1 MNDHRRRPSEML
13 KRLLPL
19 FVLLVL
25 LLGGCAEA
33 SSTPPATAP
42 AGPALARVTEAP
54 TLAPTAAPAMTATG
68 TVSPSLAAGD
78 PSPTASPTETVA
90 APTATPTVPGA
101 LVRVTMRSQVGVLLD
116 EFPEPMRER
125 VADDLLAQPA
135 EEWQARARR
144 QARLTR
150 LRLNFRDSHHPG
162 KGPLPL
168 PRPDEWSVALDE
180 AGPSRQTVH
189 GHDLVM
195 IEYTLSTTI
204 LSDADSVGESEPALA
219 EAGGAWEET
228 FVFPADPDLLLQRTG
243 RGCIN
248 DRGFPD
254 NSVDSE
260 NAWYFYDSNRTTCVE
275 ALAARV
281 GAVES
286 TMRFHRLA
294 WDPVLADRVRS
305 DAPTGETAADL
316 LAVEDELAVN
326 RVVYRYFTEGD
337 CALEEGAVGASGWR
351 RLLLFNAT
359 VHNIGGEAL
368 HIGRI
373 ETVDRD
379 HNVLEFAPCHDHF
392 HYQHYGDFTI
402 QNEEQLLT
410 SKQAFCVQSTD
421 RWSNN
426 EYSPLMHEYSCSF
439 QGIQAGWVDEYMA
452 GLDTQWMDIT
462 DLEAPDE
469 GKQVQLGFNSN
480 QDGFLCEGQ
489 PVLDE
494 DGEPLWEPSE
504 FTTEDGEPI
513 NRPRCDFV
521 EGWDDNND
529 AVHELSLSST
539 GSFVTEPCENGEIGP
554 LRNCGFSEVTIEGVD
569 AACRVQQ
576 PVTLSLRA
584 AGEDAPPQV
593 VRVCERSAVLDTGVA
608 CAYEDAVANEIVDA
622 GGATVSFTCPL
633 VRDAE
638 EAGQEPADA
647 NYSLYAAPLW
657 PDDESAA
664 IEPAE

>member
-1 MNDHRRRPSEML
+1 ML
-13 KRLLPL
+13 KRLLAIL
-19 FVLLVL
+19 VLPAL
-25 LLGGCAEA
+25 LLGGCREET
-33 SSTPPATAP
+33 STATVP

-54 TLAPTAAPAMTATG
+54 TAAPAMTATS
-68 TVSPSLAAGD
+68 TVTPSLPAGD
-78 PSPTASPTETVA
+78 PL
-90 APTATPTVPGA
+90 PTATPTETAAPATPTPPPAARGA

-116 EFPEPMRER
+116 EFPESMREP
-125 VADDLLAQPA
+125 VADALLAQPA
-135 EEWQARARR
+135 EAWQARAQR

-168 PRPDEWSVALDE
+168 PRPEAWSIALDE

-204 LSDADSVGESEPALA
+204 LSDARSVGQSEPALA
-219 EAGGAWEET
+219 EVGGVWEET
-228 FVFPADPDLLLQRTG
+228 FAFPADPDLLLQRTG

-260 NAWYFYDSNRTTCVE
+260 NAWYFYDSNRTTCFEV
-275 ALAARV
+275 LAARV

-294 WDPVLADRVRS
+294 WDAALADRVRS
-305 DAPTGETAADL
+305 DGPTSETAADL
-316 LAVEDELAVN
+316 LAVEEELAVN

-359 VHNIGGEAL
+359 VHNVGGAAL

-373 ETVDRD
+373 ETVDRA

-421 RWSNN
+421 RWSNS
-426 EYSPLMHEYSCSF
+426 EYSPLMHDYSCTF

-462 DLEAPDE
+462 EVEAPEE
-469 GKQVQLGFNSN
+469 GKQVQLGFSSN

-494 DGEPLWEPSE
+494 DGQPLWEPSE
-504 FTTEDGEPI
+504 FTTEEGEPI
-513 NRPRCDFV
+513 NRPRCDFI
-521 EGWDDNND
+521 EGWDENND
-529 AVHELSLSST
+529 AAHELSLSST

-554 LRNCGFSEVTIEGVD
+554 LRNCGFREVTIEGLD

-576 PVTLSLRA
+576 PVSLSLRA

-608 CAYEDAVANEIVDA
+608 CTYGDAVANEIVDA
-622 GGATVSFTCPL
+622 GGATVSFLCPN
-633 VRDAE
+633 VRDAA
-638 EAGQEPADA
+638 EAGPQPPDA

-657 PDDESAA
+657 PADEAA
-664 IEPAE
+664 PIEPAE